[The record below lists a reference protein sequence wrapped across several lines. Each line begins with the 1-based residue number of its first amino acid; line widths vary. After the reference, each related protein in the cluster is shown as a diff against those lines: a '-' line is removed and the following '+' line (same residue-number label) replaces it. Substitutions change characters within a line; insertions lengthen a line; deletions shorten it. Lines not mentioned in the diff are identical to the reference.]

1 MALFD
6 QYTEPGVYTR
16 ESADAPGVILFGDL
30 RIPIFIGEGVEEFT
44 NKNVTLHRGSSS
56 VADDLVVKEN
66 ITDQLYNESNIYSP
80 TRSFQLTYFPVVK
93 GDGTG
98 TTTSQPTDITVLAN
112 GVPAAVTSLNGVTG
126 ELMLHDIYGA
136 DTTLEVTYYF
146 KRKDTYF
153 ANENVSSQVPTFATW
168 TQQANLVLSLTN
180 PGALGNNV
188 TLALTKVTPTSD
200 ALAVS
205 GIGTDSIS
213 IELQRTAKAIAVGLP
228 LTFNAAGKTITRA
241 TGTWPAEG
249 VKIGDS
255 ITLSGFGTSA
265 NNKVVT
271 VSGVTDTTLTVAEV
285 LTNAT
290 TEVGTVSLIA
300 VRSLTDLKNLVLSG
314 ITTLSAGDLTVVSL
328 TSGFENLGATAASA
342 SFSGGAGPSSN
353 TVFKVAHTPIVDGA
367 NGGVV
372 TSNASKVQATVN
384 GLPAPIVA
392 VDGPNGLV
400 TLASSVVA
408 GQTVLLSYYSNN
420 YQDTY
425 ELLPS
430 SNVTSI
436 SNVGYGPDRADFV
449 NGVDYVLENL
459 ANGSSRIQWGASA
472 SVATGTWTAGFTPF
486 DASVVT
492 TTLIDEK
499 VYMQPVQGEVN
510 GKNAIF
516 TLADSPVD
524 GSGLSR
530 TTNDP
535 ALVQIYIGANP
546 VAALAAGAVRV
557 IQVVGANRTVKL
569 YNPPASGTVYASYYR
584 SALNDH
590 SYTLTVGTPGITG
603 QGTYKIS
610 NELGA
615 VIAPIVAGASAV
627 SEAANFAST
636 GIVWPI
642 NNALSVPDLS
652 TTPGVSPDETIT
664 LTFQDD
670 SLQFTVTPA
679 VQATAK
685 DTSGAGTN
693 AAIQFRT
700 TTASSA
706 PNGVVTVVLQAG
718 AGVADAVAITGG
730 GTNAIVV
737 NILKNGGTVSRTLQ
751 EIINLFAT
759 YPTSTPLGGLIIC
772 EAAPG
777 SGLSLTANAVP
788 TSGGPIAF
796 TGGVTLVQTPYAIRY
811 KVTSSRTT
819 TNQTADGMGL
829 TGGVHTPSY
838 LNYSGGGTPVGADGY
853 LDQTYIDAATGVKF
867 TIVNPTDALSF
878 GYTSLPSPSYHYRPG
893 DTLTFT
899 VNKATARYTSS
910 VPTVSIPG
918 LKVKVASTYGM
929 KAADTAVITTYNKAG
944 NEPSIG
950 DFYYASYTV
959 AKSESDMGLKIYT
972 NPVDAYAQYGDP
984 NPTNKLSLA
993 TRLFTQNGGQIFGC
1007 IQVAKEV
1014 GLETASDQAFMTAIA
1029 SLATPLPGTDRKAD
1043 MIQPLTTSPVVVQ
1056 YLNRHLLTQSSQR
1069 NSGEATAV
1077 YGFDYY
1083 ATPDTMRNSA
1093 RSIKSD
1099 RMIAVG
1105 TPGAILEIDVAGKT
1119 AEFAVGGEFLAA
1131 GMVGM
1136 MINPA
1141 IDVAT
1146 TLTRQNL
1153 VGFSRLIKRYDGPT
1167 MDQMA
1172 SDGVTCIQ
1180 ENNGAFQV
1188 RHWITTDNSSPLKR
1202 EPTSRLIVDYTRKI
1216 VRRNLDQF
1224 IGRKLMQSTMNS
1236 VSIVASSTLK
1246 ALVEQE
1252 IIEGFKNLVIER
1264 DQADPTVLHVRFSM
1278 KPIFALLYIDVAL
1291 TVSTKL

>member
-6 QYTEPGVYTR
+6 QYTKPGVYTR
-16 ESADAPGVILFGDL
+16 ETVDDPGIILFGDL
-30 RIPIFIGEGVEEFT
+30 RIPILIGEGVEEFT

-66 ITDQLYNESNIYSP
+66 ISDQLYNESNLYTP

-98 TTTSQPTDITVLAN
+98 TVTSAPTDISVLAN

-126 ELMLHDIYGA
+126 EVMLHDIYAAGTA
-136 DTTLEVTYYF
+136 IEVTYYF

-153 ANENVSSQVPTFATW
+153 ANENVSTQVPTFATW
-168 TQQANLVLSLTN
+168 TQQPNLVLSLGN

-188 TLALTKVTPTSD
+188 NLAFSKVAPTSD

-205 GIGTDSIS
+205 GIGTDSIV
-213 IELQRTAKAIAVGLP
+213 IELQHTSKAIAVGLP
-228 LTFNAAGKTITRA
+228 LTFNNGLKTITRV
-241 TGTWPAEG
+241 TGSWTAEG
-249 VKIGDS
+249 AKIGD
-255 ITLSGFGTSA
+255 TLILAGYTTAA
-265 NNKVVT
+265 NNKSVTVVGLTDTVVT
-271 VSGVTDTTLTVAEV
+271 TSESLTS
-285 LTNAT
+285 AT
-290 TEVGTVSLIA
+290 SEVGTTNLVA
-300 VRSLTDLKNLVLSG
+300 MRTLTDVKNLVLSG
-314 ITTLSAGDLTVVSL
+314 ITTLSAGDISVISITA
-328 TSGFENLGATAASA
+328 GYENVGAVPASA
-342 SFSGGAGPSSN
+342 AFAGGAGPSSN
-353 TVFKVAHTPIVDGA
+353 TIFKVAHTPIVDGSD
-367 NGGVV
+367 GGVV
-372 TSNASKVQATVN
+372 TSNASKVAATVN
-384 GLPAPIVA
+384 GLPAPVVA

-430 SNVTSI
+430 ANVTGI

-449 NGVDYVLENL
+449 DGVDYVLENL
-459 ANGSSRIQWGASA
+459 GNGSSRIQWGASA
-472 SVATGTWTAGFTPF
+472 SAKTGVWTPGFVPF
-486 DASVVT
+486 DPSVIT

-499 VYMQPVQGEVN
+499 VYMQPVQGAVN

-516 TLADSPVD
+516 TLLDSPVD

-530 TTNDP
+530 ATNDP
-535 ALVQIYIGANP
+535 ALVQVYVGANP
-546 VAALAAGAVRV
+546 VTALAAGPVRV
-557 IQVVGANRTVKL
+557 IQVIGANRTVKL
-569 YNPPASGTVYASYYR
+569 YNPPASGIVYASYYR

-590 SYTLTVGTPGITG
+590 NFTLTVVNPGVTA
-603 QGTYKIS
+603 QGTYRIS

-615 VIAPIVAGASAV
+615 IVAPIVAGVSAV
-627 SEAANFAST
+627 SEANFSNT

-642 NNALSVPDLS
+642 NNALSTPDL
-652 TTPGVSPDETIT
+652 TTIPGVSPNETIT
-664 LTFQDD
+664 LTFQNDN
-670 SLQFTVTPA
+670 LQFTVTPA

-685 DTSGAGTN
+685 DTTGAGTN
-693 AAIQFRT
+693 AGIQFRT
-700 TTASSA
+700 TVASAA
-706 PNGVVTVVLQAG
+706 PNAIVTIAFSAV
-718 AGVADAVAITGG
+718 GVADASAITGG
-730 GTNAIVV
+730 GTNTIIVDT
-737 NILKNGGTVSRTLQ
+737 LKAGGTVSRSLQ
-751 EIINLFAT
+751 EIITLFNDF
-759 YPTSTPLGGLIIC
+759 PTSTTAGGLLIC
-772 EAAPG
+772 EPTPG
-777 SGLSLTANAVP
+777 SGISLLTNAVA
-788 TSGGPIAF
+788 TSGGAIPF
-796 TGGVTLVQTPYAIRY
+796 SGGVTLVQTPYAIRY

-819 TNQTADGMGL
+819 LQSQVDGKGL
-829 TGGVHTPSY
+829 TGGVTTPSY
-838 LNYSGGGTPVGADGY
+838 INWSGAGTPVGTDGY
-853 LDQTYIDAATGVKF
+853 LDQTYIDSSTGVKF
-867 TIVNPTDALSF
+867 TIVNPADALSF
-878 GYTSLPSPSYHYRPG
+878 GWNPLPSPMYHFRPS
-893 DTLTFT
+893 DTLTFV
-899 VNKATARYTSS
+899 VNSATARYTSS
-910 VPTVSIPG
+910 VPTISIPG
-918 LKVKVASTYGM
+918 LKTKVASTYGM
-929 KAADTAVITTYNKAG
+929 KAADTAIITTYNKAG
-944 NEPSIG
+944 NEPAIG

-959 AKSESDMGLKIYT
+959 AKTETDLGLKIYT
-972 NPVDAYAQYGDP
+972 NPVDAYAQYGEP

-993 TRLFTQNGGQIFGC
+993 ARVFSQNGGQIFGC
-1007 IQVAKEV
+1007 IQVRKEV

-1029 SLATPLPGTDRKAD
+1029 TLATPLPGTDRKAD

-1069 NSGEATAV
+1069 NSGEATSV
-1077 YGFDYY
+1077 YGFDFY

-1093 RSIKSD
+1093 RSVKSD
-1099 RMIAVG
+1099 RMMAVG
-1105 TPGAILEIDVAGKT
+1105 CPGAILEIDVAGKT
-1119 AEFAVGGEFLAA
+1119 SEFAVGGEFLAA
-1131 GMVGM
+1131 AMAGM
-1136 MINPA
+1136 MINPT

-1153 VGFSRLIKRYDGPT
+1153 VGFSRLVKRYDDPT

-1172 SDGVTCIQ
+1172 SDGVTCLQ
-1180 ENNGAFQV
+1180 ESNGAFQV

-1264 DQADPTVLHVRFSM
+1264 DQADPTVLHVKFAM
-1278 KPIFALLYIDVAL
+1278 KPIFALLYIDVSL